1 MIHEATPP
9 QLIDVRKLMHEVSL
23 EDLCRTADEFF
34 RAVDWNTIQAKPFAD
49 IAETPELL
57 ICFAHVVRGLN
68 LLPDMTVLDFGAG
81 ACWTSRFLSQL
92 GMKVI
97 ALDVSNSALEIGR
110 DLYRKVPVLGNRPK
124 PQFLLFDGLRIELPD
139 NSVDRVTCWDAFH
152 HVPNPQQVINEIAR
166 VLKDGGIAG
175 FSEPGPQHS
184 KTEQS
189 QYEMRTNRVI
199 ENDVDVHEIWNAAS
213 TAGFTDIR
221 LAVFNAEPAL
231 MSLADFDSY
240 LSGEANSG
248 QTYLSAVREQMQ
260 PRRLFFL
267 YKGDRHE
274 LTDSRQRVG
283 LRGELNVQTSS
294 PRVRQGESL
303 QLKVIV
309 ENTGHAVWLP
319 TPEQPR
325 PWWQRGVLS
334 RVGRRPHMGPD
345 RVPPR
350 IGGVRLGLQLLNS
363 DGELLDID
371 YFRYHLTPNDGREIH
386 PGEKVEFSVA
396 VPMLRKGA
404 YILQCD
410 LVSEHVCWFER
421 TGAAPRRLTV
431 EVI

>member
-1 MIHEATPP
+1 MIHEATQP
-9 QLIDVRKLMHEVSL
+9 QSIDVRQLMREVSI

-34 RAVDWNTIQAKPFAD
+34 RTVDWKTIQAKPFAD

-57 ICFAHVVRGLN
+57 ICFAHVVRGLD

-92 GMKVI
+92 GLKVI
-97 ALDVSNSALEIGR
+97 ALDVSSSALEIGR
-110 DLYRKVPVLGNRPK
+110 DLYRKMPPLGNRPK
-124 PQFLLFDGLRIELPD
+124 PQFLLFDGRRIDLPD
-139 NSVDRVTCWDAFH
+139 RSVDRVTCWDAFH
-152 HVPNPQQVINEIAR
+152 HVPNPQQVIGEIAR

-199 ENDVDVHEIWNAAS
+199 ENDVEVHEIWSAAQR
-213 TAGFTDIR
+213 AGFTDIK

-231 MSLADFDSY
+231 MPLADFDNY
-240 LSGEANSG
+240 LSGEAPAGEAYS
-248 QTYLSAVREQMQ
+248 SSVREQMQ
-260 PRRLFFL
+260 QRRLFFL
-267 YKGDRHE
+267 YKGERRE
-274 LTDSRQRVG
+274 LMDSRQRMG
-283 LRGELNVQTSS
+283 LRGDVRVHTLST
-294 PRVRQGESL
+294 RVREGEL
-303 QLKVIV
+303 LHLKVAV
-309 ENTGHAVWLP
+309 ENTGRAVWLP

-334 RVGRRPHMGPD
+334 GIGRRPHMGPD

-350 IGGVRLGLQLLNS
+350 IGGVRLVLQLL
-363 DGELLDID
+363 DVKGELLDID
-371 YFRYHLTPNDGREIH
+371 YFRYHLTPNEGREIH
-386 PGEKVEFSVA
+386 PGEKLELTVA
-396 VPMLRKGA
+396 VPMLRKGS

-421 TGAAPRRLTV
+421 TGTAPRRLNV